1 MPNSAEQNKKTK
13 LEHILRKLKKPLCEY
28 SIREIAVF
36 IVMKGSKH
44 GGER

>member
-1 MPNSAEQNKKTK
+1 MPNQKQITK

-36 IVMKGSKH
+36 IVRKGSKH
-44 GGER
+44 GGGR